1 MSTRN
6 EGDKLVTFRLGDDH
20 FAADIYSVERVLRY
34 SAPTSVPDMPAYIE
48 GVMDYQGR
56 VVPVVNL
63 RRRFEMA
70 DAEIRTETR
79 TLVLNVAGEWIGIV
93 VDAVTEVAAFDKK
106 DVAPPPPL
114 FRGLAGAYL
123 KGILRRGD
131 RLVIFL
137 DVDKLLSSTD
147 RIALQTAGAEALAH
161 G

>member
-6 EGDKLVTFRLGDDH
+6 EADKLVTFRLGDDH
-20 FAADIYSVERVLRY
+20 FAADIFSVERVLRY
-34 SAPTSVPDMPAYIE
+34 AVPTSVPDMPAYIE

-63 RRRFEMA
+63 RRRFEMPA
-70 DAEIRTETR
+70 AEVRTETR

-106 DVAPPPPL
+106 DVAPPPTL
-114 FRGLAGAYL
+114 FRGLAGEYL

>member
-1 MSTRN
+1 
-6 EGDKLVTFRLGDDH
+6 
-20 FAADIYSVERVLRY
+20 
-34 SAPTSVPDMPAYIE
+34 
-48 GVMDYQGR
+48 
-56 VVPVVNL
+56 VPVVNL
-63 RRRFEMA
+63 RRRFEMPA
-70 DAEIRTETR
+70 AEIKTETR

-93 VDAVTEVAAFDKK
+93 VDAVTEVAAFDPK

-114 FRGLAGAYL
+114 FRGLAGEYL

-137 DVDKLLSSTD
+137 DVDQLLSSTD